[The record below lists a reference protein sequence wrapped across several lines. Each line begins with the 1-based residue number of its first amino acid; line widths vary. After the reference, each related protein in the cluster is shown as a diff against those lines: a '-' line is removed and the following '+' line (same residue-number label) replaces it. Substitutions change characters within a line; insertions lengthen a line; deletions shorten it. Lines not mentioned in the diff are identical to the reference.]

1 MFTRLLIANR
11 GEIAC
16 RVARTCRRLGI
27 EVVAVY
33 SDADACARHVREADI
48 AVRIGAPPARDSY
61 LNVEAIMKAAV
72 EHGAQAIHPGYGFL
86 SEKLELI
93 DACAQ
98 AGIVFVGPH
107 RNAIASMGS
116 KIESKRI
123 ARGAGVSC
131 VPGYDGDDQSDARL
145 FDEGHRIGFPLLIK
159 ASAGGGGKGMKR
171 VDDAPALARQIEA
184 ARREALAAFG
194 DDKVLM
200 ERYIQRPRHL
210 EVQLLGDRH
219 GGLVHLFEREC
230 SIQRNYQKIIEEAPA
245 NHLPD
250 AVRETLYGAATALG
264 RSIGYDST
272 GTVEFV
278 LDADDEDRPYFL
290 EMNTRLQ
297 VEHPVTELTTGLD
310 LVEQQIRSALGEP
323 LTFRQ
328 QDIKRHGWAIEA
340 RINAEIPEEGFAA
353 SFGRVHGYHEPVIEG
368 LRIDSGIDE
377 RSEITPHYDSMLAK
391 AIAFGGTRE
400 VARRRLLEG
409 VRSLRIEGVHTSQ
422 RMLDEILL
430 HPSFAGVLTTRFL
443 LDAFPQ
449 GWQPQPDVP
458 EEQRSAAAA
467 SWVAGR
473 MQPRSDLPLD
483 RLVGFRLG
491 SDANSKRLAR
501 YTVRVGP
508 SASELQTIAVEC
520 VDAANLACHLD
531 GASRT
536 FVCCADGSVI
546 AASGRRY
553 QPSRTDAK
561 ELGLWCEGGYSAWTV
576 VPDVATLADEGAAS
590 NGGRTVTADMP
601 GVLSELLVK
610 QGDRV
615 AAGTPVAVIEAMKL
629 FHTLEAPSEGIV
641 ETLPLASGA
650 TVNKGT
656 ILVTLTPLSE

>member
-27 EVVAVY
+27 EVIAVY
-33 SDADACARHVREADI
+33 SDADASARHVCEADI
-48 AVRIGAPPARDSY
+48 AVRIGAAPARDSY
-61 LNVEAIMKAAV
+61 LNVEAIMRAAV

-98 AGIVFVGPH
+98 AGIAFVGPN
-107 RNAIASMGS
+107 RDAIASMGS

-123 ARGAGVSC
+123 ARGAGVAC

-171 VDDAPALARQIEA
+171 VDDASALATGLKA

-210 EVQLLGDRH
+210 EVQLLGDRY

-245 NHLPD
+245 NHLSD
-250 AVRETLYGAATALG
+250 AVRETLFGAAIALG
-264 RSIGYDST
+264 QSIGYDSA

-278 LDADDEDRPYFL
+278 LDADDENRPYFL

-323 LTFRQ
+323 LPFRQ
-328 QDIKRHGWAIEA
+328 QDIRRHGWAIEA

-353 SFGRVHGYHEPVIEG
+353 SFGRVHGYHAPVIEG

-377 RSEITPHYDSMLAK
+377 RSEITPHYDSMVAK
-391 AIAFGGTRE
+391 VIAFGGTRD
-400 VARRRLLEG
+400 VAQRRLLKG
-409 VRSLRIEGVHTSQ
+409 VRSLRIEGVRTNQ
-422 RMLDEILL
+422 GMLEAILSD
-430 HPSFAGVLTTRFL
+430 PAFAEVLTTRFL
-443 LDAFPQ
+443 PDIFPQ
-449 GWQPQPDVP
+449 GWQPRSDLRG
-458 EEQRSAAAA
+458 EQRCAAAA
-467 SWVAGR
+467 SWVANR
-473 MQPRSDLPLD
+473 MQPQSDLPLD
-483 RLVGFRLG
+483 RLAGFRLG
-491 SDANSKRLAR
+491 SDENSKRLAR
-501 YTVRVGP
+501 YTMRVGP
-508 SASELQTIAVEC
+508 MASELQTIDVEC
-520 VDAANLACHLD
+520 IDATHVVCHENDVRRAFLC
-531 GASRT
+531 R
-536 FVCCADGSVI
+536 ADGSVTI
-546 AASGRRY
+546 ASGRRY
-553 QPSRTDAK
+553 QPSQRDAK
-561 ELGLWCEGGYSAWTV
+561 GLGLWCEGDYSAWTV
-576 VPDVATLADEGAAS
+576 EPDIATRTDEGVPS
-590 NGGRTVTADMP
+590 SGGNTVTATMP
-601 GVLSELLVK
+601 GLLSELLVK
-610 QGDRV
+610 QGEKV
-615 AAGTPVAVIEAMKL
+615 TAGAPVAVIEAMKL
-629 FHTLEAPSEGIV
+629 FHTLEAPCDGIV

-656 ILVTLTPLSE
+656 ILVNLTPI